1 MIKYPIASQPLVRCN
16 ASKRQAK
23 YYRPLDDTYLYFF
36 MFEQSV
42 YEKEPIAETQV
53 EPLKEG
59 DLFSTYEIKSWSLSP
74 RIYKILGASAAVN
87 LLALLVFAQTS
98 VLTMKGCDSPLV
110 GSVCQVL
117 DTVYVGAML
126 FGTEREFA
134 DVAYE
139 KTEIDNATLVFTELP
154 PESEK
159 LYYPTDYFQIANP
172 VQYQAML
179 DAQNNTG
186 LPPGYIA
193 EGIPGN
199 PAGFPPNSTPYKPG
213 GSIFDTPPKTLRPNK
228 NVTDLNKLPKDI
240 DDNSVADNGPMTK
253 VKKPKTSEAD
263 PEANK
268 LNPDGTIK
276 GFPGLKPSP
285 DPNTQAATDP
295 QDEAKPD
302 QFGIFINKRPVKD
315 KAKDTVAKVEA
326 NEVRLDTA
334 FKVSVTGTL
343 GLAKDGKTI
352 VLKNAKEL
360 PPAPGVKND
369 PQMSKFV
376 REWIAAVGD
385 AGWYAYALTKEDREE
400 LSKKKPK
407 ERKVIISIEQNE
419 SEFYASIRTEQA
431 DENIAKTLSSGLNGT
446 VGIAGMT
453 ADEEVVKFLKA
464 ASSTSEGNA
473 VILNVRMPTP
483 QVQDMIKKKLAEQKS
498 EPTGPNG
505 NAIVRP
511 GDNTAK
517 R

>member
-1 MIKYPIASQPLVRCN
+1 
-16 ASKRQAK
+16 
-23 YYRPLDDTYLYFF
+23 
-36 MFEQSV
+36 MFEQSL
-42 YEKEPIAETQV
+42 YEQEPIRQPQAEAGV
-53 EPLKEG
+53 EPVQEG
-59 DLFSTYEIKSWSLSP
+59 DLFGTYEIKSWSPSP
-74 RIYKILGASAAVN
+74 RLYKILGASAAVN

-159 LYYPTDYFQIANP
+159 LVYPSDYFQIANP

-179 DAQNNTG
+179 DQQNGVG
-186 LPPGYIA
+186 LEPGYLA
-193 EGIPGN
+193 PGI
-199 PAGFPPNSTPYKPG
+199 PAGFPPNSPYKPG
-213 GSIFDTPPKTLRPNK
+213 GSIFDTQANIPKRNNT
-228 NVTDLNKLPKDI
+228 VTDLSKLPKDL
-240 DDNSVADNGPMTK
+240 DDNDVAGTGPIAK
-253 VKKPKTSEAD
+253 GKKPKGGTPPIESTT
-263 PEANK
+263 
-268 LNPDGTIK
+268 NPDGTPK
-276 GFPGLKPSP
+276 GFPGLKPTP
-285 DPNTQAATDP
+285 DPNAQAATDP
-295 QDEAKPD
+295 KEEATAD
-302 QFGIFINKRPVKD
+302 QFGIFINKRPIKD
-315 KAKDTVAKVEA
+315 KVKDTVSKVEA
-326 NEVRLDTA
+326 NEIKLDTA

-343 GLAKDGKTI
+343 GLGKDGKTI

-360 PPAPGVKND
+360 PPPAGVKND
-369 PQMSKFV
+369 PQMSKLV

-385 AGWYAYALTKEDREE
+385 AGWYGYALTKEDREE
-400 LSKKKPK
+400 LAKKKPK
-407 ERKVIISIEQNE
+407 ERKVIISIEQNDT
-419 SEFYASIRTEQA
+419 EFFASIRTEQA

-446 VGIAGMT
+446 FGIAGMT

-464 ASSTSEGNA
+464 ASSTAEGNA

-483 QVQDMIKKKLAEQKS
+483 QVQDMIKKKLAEQKA
-498 EPTGPNG
+498 EPTQPNG

>member
-1 MIKYPIASQPLVRCN
+1 MLKYLIASQPLVRCK

-23 YYRPLDDTYLYFF
+23 YYRQLDDTYLYFF
-36 MFEQSV
+36 MFEQSL

-59 DLFSTYEIKSWSLSP
+59 DLFGTYEIKSWSLSP

-126 FGTEREFA
+126 FGTDREFA

-179 DAQNNTG
+179 DQQNGVG
-186 LPPGYIA
+186 LEPGYLA
-193 EGIPGN
+193 PGI
-199 PAGFPPNSTPYKPG
+199 PAGFPPNSPYKPG
-213 GSIFDTPPKTLRPNK
+213 GSIFDTQANPPKRNN
-228 NVTDLNKLPKDI
+228 NVTDLKKLPNGI
-240 DDNSVADNGPMTK
+240 DDVNDNDPGTIAK
-253 VKKPKTSEAD
+253 GKKPKTSVED

-276 GFPGLKPSP
+276 GFPGLKPTP
-285 DPNTQAATDP
+285 DPNTSAATDP

-302 QFGIFINKRPVKD
+302 QFGIFINKRPIKD
-315 KAKDTVAKVEA
+315 KVKETVLKVEA
-326 NEVRLDTA
+326 NEIKLDTA

-343 GLAKDGKTI
+343 GLGKDGKTI

-369 PQMSKFV
+369 PQMSKLV

-385 AGWYAYALTKEDREE
+385 AGWYGYALTKEDREE
-400 LSKKKPK
+400 LTKKKPK

-419 SEFYASIRTEQA
+419 AEFYASIRTEQA

-446 VGIAGMT
+446 FGIAGMT

-483 QVQDMIKKKLAEQKS
+483 QVQDMIKKKLAEQKA
-498 EPTGPNG
+498 EPTQPNG

>member
-1 MIKYPIASQPLVRCN
+1 
-16 ASKRQAK
+16 
-23 YYRPLDDTYLYFF
+23 
-36 MFEQSV
+36 MFEQSL
-42 YEKEPIAETQV
+42 YEQEPIQQPQADAAV
-53 EPLKEG
+53 EPVQEG
-59 DLFSTYEIKSWSLSP
+59 DLFSTYEIKSWSPSP
-74 RIYKILGASAAVN
+74 RLYKILGASAAVN

-159 LYYPTDYFQIANP
+159 LRYPSDYFQIANP

-179 DAQNNTG
+179 DQQNGVG
-186 LPPGYIA
+186 LEPGYLA
-193 EGIPGN
+193 PGIP
-199 PAGFPPNSTPYKPG
+199 AGIPPNSPYKPG
-213 GSIFDTPPKTLRPNK
+213 GSIFDTQPNIPKRNN
-228 NVTDLNKLPKDI
+228 NVTDLSKLPKDL
-240 DDNSVADNGPMTK
+240 DDNDVAGTGPTTK
-253 VKKPKTSEAD
+253 VKKPKVTTEN

-268 LNPDGTIK
+268 LNPDGTVK
-276 GFPGLKPSP
+276 GFPGMKPTT

-302 QFGIFINKRPVKD
+302 QFGIFINKRPIKD

-326 NEVRLDTA
+326 NEVKLDTA
-334 FKVSVTGTL
+334 FKISVTGTL
-343 GLAKDGKTI
+343 GIGKDGKTI
-352 VLKNAKEL
+352 ILKNAKEQQ
-360 PPAPGVKND
+360 APGVKND
-369 PQMSKFV
+369 PKMSKLV

-400 LSKKKPK
+400 LAKKKPK
-407 ERKVIISIEQNE
+407 ERKVIISIEQNDA
-419 SEFYASIRTEQA
+419 EFLASIRTEQA

-446 VGIAGMT
+446 FGIAGMT
-453 ADEEVVKFLKA
+453 ADEEIVKFLKA
-464 ASSTSEGNA
+464 ASSTAEGNA
-473 VILNVRMPTP
+473 VILSVRMPTP
-483 QVQDMIKKKLAEQKS
+483 QVQDMIKKKLAEQKT
-498 EPTGPNG
+498 EPNQPNG